1 MRDVDKYMEEKK
13 KMVESC
19 MVLGMLGIESFQDIK
34 KHRIGVWLICAFG
47 ICGAICHMLHQ
58 KGEYQSLL
66 GGMAIGLAMIL
77 VSVATQ
83 GKVGLGDGMV
93 LFVTGIF
100 LGFRK
105 NLVLFTMSQAL
116 ASVYA
121 LFLLVV
127 RKKDRN
133 HEFAYLPFLLIS
145 YVGMLAV

>member
-1 MRDVDKYMEEKK
+1 
-13 KMVESC
+13 MVESC
-19 MVLGMLGIESFQDIK
+19 MVLGMLGIEAFEDIK
-34 KHRIGVWLICAFG
+34 KHKIAVWLICTFG

-66 GGMAIGLAMIL
+66 GGMAIGLVMIL
-77 VSVATQ
+77 ISLATQ

-100 LGFRK
+100 LGFQK
-105 NLVLFTMSQAL
+105 NLVLFALSQAL

-121 LFLLVV
+121 LFLLVIK
-127 RKKDRN
+127 KKDRN

>member
-1 MRDVDKYMEEKK
+1 
-13 KMVESC
+13 MVESC

-47 ICGAICHMLHQ
+47 SCGAICHMLHQ

>member
-1 MRDVDKYMEEKK
+1 
-13 KMVESC
+13 MVESC
-19 MVLGMLGIESFQDIK
+19 MVLGMLGIEALEDVK
-34 KHRIGVWLICAFG
+34 KHRIAVWMICAFG

-58 KGEYQSLL
+58 RGEYRSLL
-66 GGMAIGLAMIL
+66 GGAAIGLGMIL

-100 LGFRK
+100 LGFQQ
-105 NLVLFTMSQAL
+105 NLILFGLSQIL
-116 ASVYA
+116 ASLYA

>member
-1 MRDVDKYMEEKK
+1 
-13 KMVESC
+13 
-19 MVLGMLGIESFQDIK
+19 MVLGMLGIEAFEDVR
-34 KHRIGVWLICAFG
+34 KHKIAVWLICAFG

-66 GGMAIGLAMIL
+66 GGTAIGLTMIL
-77 VSVATQ
+77 ISVATQ

-100 LGFRK
+100 LGFQK
-105 NLVLFTMSQAL
+105 NLLLFALSQAL

-121 LFLLVV
+121 LFLLII

-145 YVGMLAV
+145 YVGMLAI

>member
-1 MRDVDKYMEEKK
+1 
-13 KMVESC
+13 
-19 MVLGMLGIESFQDIK
+19 MVLGMLGIEALEDFK
-34 KHRIGVWLICAFG
+34 KHKIAVWLICVFG
-47 ICGAICHMLHQ
+47 ICGAICHILYQ
-58 KGEYQSLL
+58 KGEYQSLI
-66 GGMAIGLAMIL
+66 GGVAIGLGMIL

-100 LGFRK
+100 LGFQK
-105 NLVLFTMSQAL
+105 NLILFVLSQIL
-116 ASVYA
+116 ASCYA